1 MANKQDLEDALE
13 VDQLKTE
20 LALHEEEGRRPI
32 KIQGSSALLNKGL
45 EEGFKWLVNRLTD
58 GEDEDEEESSSE
70 ED

>member
-1 MANKQDLEDALE
+1 MANKQDLEEALE

-20 LALHEEEGRRPI
+20 LALHEEEGRRHI

-58 GEDEDEEESSSE
+58 CEDDEESSSE

>member
-1 MANKQDLEDALE
+1 MANKQDLKDALE

-58 GEDEDEEESSSE
+58 SEDDEESSSE